1 VSKKQLPINVDR
13 EVVFAGR
20 SNVGK
25 SSVINKITSRRNLAR
40 TSKIPGRT
48 RELNY
53 FSYSENICIVDL
65 PGYGYAKVDDSTKK
79 SWSKLL
85 NYYLEERSSLQG
97 VFLIVDIRH
106 PLKNFDYLMLKY
118 CATNNLPLH
127 IILNKADKLSKNDAK
142 NAMAKV
148 NKELSEINSSIQLFS
163 ALKGTGVEESRQK
176 LAEWLFC

>member
-1 VSKKQLPINVDR
+1 MA
-13 EVVFAGR
+13 FAGR

-40 TSKIPGRT
+40 TSKTPGRT

-53 FSYSENICIVDL
+53 FSYGENIYIVDL
-65 PGYGYAKVDDSTKK
+65 PGYGYAKVNDSTKN

-85 NYYLEERSSLQG
+85 NYYLEKRSSLQG

-106 PLKNFDYLMLKY
+106 SLKNFDYLMLKY
-118 CATNNLPLH
+118 CTINNLPLH
-127 IILNKADKLSKNDAK
+127 IVLNKADKLSKNSAK
-142 NAMAKV
+142 NAMAEI
-148 NKELSEINSSIQLFS
+148 NKEISEINSSVQLFS
-163 ALKGTGVEESRQK
+163 ALKGTGIEESRQK